1 MRRFVVCL
9 CLVCLFPAM
18 LVAGPLYKWIDENGV
33 VHYSDRHPGKSAN
46 VRDFEDR
53 SYSDAKPVTE
63 QEGDVNALVDETRE
77 VAGDVQDDA
86 EMTADVD
93 ETEAEEMMP
102 EEDITDQDVEEA
114 TPENVDEAP
123 EER

>member
-46 VRDFEDR
+46 VKDFEDR
-53 SYSDAKPVTE
+53 SYPDARPVTE
-63 QEGDVNALVDETRE
+63 QEGDVNALVDETQE

-102 EEDITDQDVEEA
+102 EEDMTDQDVEEA
-114 TPENVDEAP
+114 TPENVDEVP

>member
-53 SYSDAKPVTE
+53 SYSDSKPITE
-63 QEGDVNALVDETRE
+63 QEGNANVLVDETQE
-77 VAGDVQDDA
+77 VAGDVQDEA
-86 EMTADVD
+86 EMIGDVD
-93 ETEAEEMMP
+93 EMDTEEVAS
-102 EEDITDQDVEEA
+102 EEDMADQDVEEE
-114 TPENVDEAP
+114 TPENVDEVP